1 MLDKE
6 SVYRLQIAVL
16 NRAVLDWMDPDV
28 LYRREELIAFF
39 NNPRCEYLYNPFPGI
54 TLPEMLEVLKHG
66 RHKLDRQS
74 HAGRA

>member
-28 LYRREELIAFF
+28 SYRREELTAFF
-39 NNPRCEYLYNPFPGI
+39 QNPLCDYLYNPFPSF
-54 TLPEMLEVLKHG
+54 TLEEMLEVLKHG
-66 RHKLDRQS
+66 RHKLDSQS